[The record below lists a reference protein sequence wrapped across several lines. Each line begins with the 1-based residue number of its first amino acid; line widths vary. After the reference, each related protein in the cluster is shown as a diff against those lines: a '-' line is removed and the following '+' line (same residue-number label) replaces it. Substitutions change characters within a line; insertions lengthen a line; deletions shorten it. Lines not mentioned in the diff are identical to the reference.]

1 MEMSLRR
8 LKWLAIALP
17 VAFVLCL
24 QLATETFLA
33 PRLGYW
39 PGHFA
44 AAAFFTVGVV
54 LFASVIFGWLERSQN
69 AIIDR
74 TRELAALNE
83 LGRRLTESV
92 DRDESAH
99 LALDAV
105 QGLLRAR
112 ASGFSEQAADGAR
125 RLWRVAGPEATDLER
140 ALAEAGTGPPDPVRQ
155 VAPGRDEP
163 GVLLS
168 VPVAGARS
176 LYLHAL
182 LGPQAEAMLSHP
194 HRLLQGVA
202 NHAAAAFERCRLFD
216 DVRARATRSRA
227 LYEIGL
233 EVATSQELGRV
244 LRRITAN
251 ARDLLG
257 GSGAALCLVDEK
269 TGRPRLAEVVGEDVL
284 DGQALRS
291 NGHGLADHGLPIL
304 TSDVRSC
311 PLIAE
316 PMRRGLVRA
325 RLIAGSQVVGELCV
339 ALPGGRTATE
349 DEQALLAA
357 LADMAAIAI
366 NNARLLER
374 ERQLAVLEERDH
386 LAREMHD
393 TLAQVL
399 GYLHLK
405 AATTRRRLASGD
417 VSDAEEELQ
426 EMEDLAHEAYVDV
439 REAILGLR
447 ETVAPAEGLVGSIRQ
462 YLQKFSRQCG
472 IKTRLVPV
480 GDVNV
485 TLRPEAEVQLVRVIQ
500 EALTNVRKHSG
511 ASTATVRIE
520 NREGEL
526 EIAIEDD
533 GCGFDASRVERQE
546 GRSFGMQSMRE
557 RVERAGGALIIDS
570 APGEGTRVIVRLPV
584 EEGGWYVRRQS
595 LVG

>member
-1 MEMSLRR
+1 MDVNLRR
-8 LKWLAIALP
+8 LKWVAIALP
-17 VAFVLCL
+17 VAFVLTL
-24 QLATETFLA
+24 QLATESIFV
-33 PRLGYW
+33 PRVGYW
-39 PGHFA
+39 PGHLFA
-44 AAAFFTVGVV
+44 AALFTFGVV
-54 LFASVIFGWLERSQN
+54 LFASVIFGWLERSQA
-69 AIIDR
+69 AILAR
-74 TRELAALNE
+74 THELGALNE

-92 DRDESAH
+92 DRDESAA
-99 LALDAV
+99 LLLDAV
-105 QGLLRAR
+105 RTLLQPKA
-112 ASGFSEQAADGAR
+112 AGFSEDAGGVR
-125 RLWRVAGPEATDLER
+125 TLWRGAGPELAELER
-140 ALAEAGTGPPDPVRQ
+140 AVREAGVAEPDAVRQ
-155 VAPGRDEP
+155 TVTGRGEP
-163 GVLLS
+163 AVLLS
-168 VPVAGARS
+168 VPVAGAS
-176 LYLHAL
+176 TLYLHAL
-182 LGPQAEAMLSHP
+182 LGAQADATLAHP
-194 HRLLQGVA
+194 RRLLQGVA

-216 DVRARATRSRA
+216 DVKTRASRARA

-233 EVATSQELGRV
+233 EVATSQELARV

-257 GSGAALCLVDEK
+257 ARGAALCLSDES
-269 TGRPRLAEVVGEDVL
+269 TGRLRLAEVVGDSVL
-284 DGQALRS
+284 DGRALHA
-291 NGHGLADHGLPIL
+291 NGHDSGPLLL
-304 TSDVRSC
+304 TSDLRSC

-316 PMRRGLVRA
+316 PLRRGLARA

-339 ALPGGRTATE
+339 ALPEGRTPSDE
-349 DEQALLAA
+349 DQALLAA

-366 NNARLLER
+366 HNARLRER

-417 VSDAEEELQ
+417 LSEVEEELQ
-426 EMEDLAHEAYVDV
+426 EMEDLAHEAYIDV

-462 YLQKFSRQCG
+462 YLQKFSRQFG

-480 GDVNV
+480 GDVNA

-511 ASTATVRIE
+511 ASTATVRLE
-520 NREGEL
+520 NCDGHL
-526 EIAIEDD
+526 EITIEDD
-533 GCGFDASRVERQE
+533 GCGFDASRLERQE

-557 RVERAGGALIIDS
+557 RVERAGGDLVIDS
-570 APGEGTRVIVRLPV
+570 APGQGTRVIVRLPV

>member
-1 MEMSLRR
+1 MSLRR

-24 QLATETFLA
+24 QLATETVLA
-33 PRLGYW
+33 PKLGYW
-39 PGHFA
+39 PGHVA
-44 AAAFFTVGVV
+44 AAAFFTAGVV

-74 TRELAALNE
+74 TRELAVLNE

-92 DRDESAH
+92 DREESAS
-99 LALDAV
+99 LALDAAV
-105 QGLLRAR
+105 RLLRPSAV
-112 ASGFSEQAADGAR
+112 GFSEQAHDGTR
-125 RLWRVAGPEATDLER
+125 RVWRAAGAGSDELSC
-140 ALAEAGTGPPDPVRQ
+140 ALSEAGAGPPDPVRQ
-155 VAPGRDEP
+155 VVSTQGEP

-168 VPVAGARS
+168 APVAGEPS

-182 LGPQAEAMLSHP
+182 LDARAEAALAHP
-194 HRLLQGVA
+194 QRLLQGVA
-202 NHAAAAFERCRLFD
+202 NHAAAAFERCRLFED
-216 DVRARATRSRA
+216 IRARASRSRA

-244 LRRITAN
+244 LKRVTAN

-257 GSGAALCLVDEK
+257 ASGAALCLVEEK
-269 TGRPRLAEVVGEDVL
+269 TGRLRLAEVAGEDVL
-284 DGQALRS
+284 AGDAVHS
-291 NGHGLADHGLPIL
+291 NGHTRMNGTAPLL
-304 TSDVRSC
+304 TSDLRSC

-316 PMRRGLVRA
+316 PLRRGLLRS

-339 ALPGGRTATE
+339 ALPPGRVASE
-349 DEQALLAA
+349 EEQALLAA

-417 VSDAEEELQ
+417 LSDAENELQ

-462 YLQKFSRQCG
+462 YLQKFSRQFG

-480 GDVNV
+480 GDVNT

-511 ASTATVRIE
+511 AATATVRLE
-520 NREGEL
+520 NRDGEL
-526 EIAIEDD
+526 EITIEDD
-533 GCGFDASRVERQE
+533 GCGFDASRIERQE

-557 RVERAGGALIIDS
+557 RVERAGGALAIDS
-570 APGEGTRVIVRLPV
+570 APGRGTRVIVRLPV

-595 LVG
+595 VVG

>member
-1 MEMSLRR
+1 MKMNLRR

-24 QLATETFLA
+24 QLATETVFA

-39 PGHFA
+39 SGHA
-44 AAAFFTVGVV
+44 AAAGLFTLGVV

-74 TRELAALNE
+74 TRELAVLNE

-92 DRDESAH
+92 DREESAR
-99 LALDAV
+99 LALDAALR
-105 QGLLRAR
+105 LLRPDA
-112 ASGFSEQAADGAR
+112 AGFSERGHDGGR
-125 RLWRVAGPEATDLER
+125 RIWRAVGAGSDELAR
-140 ALAEAGTGPPDPVRQ
+140 ALSESSPEPPDAVRQ
-155 VAPGRDEP
+155 VVSPHGEP
-163 GVLLS
+163 AVLLS
-168 VPVAGARS
+168 VPVAGDRT

-182 LGPQAEAMLSHP
+182 LGAHTEVALSHP
-194 HRLLQGVA
+194 QRLLQAVA

-216 DVRARATRSRA
+216 DIRERASRSRA

-244 LRRITAN
+244 LRRVTAN

-257 GSGAALCLVDEK
+257 ATGAALCLVEEK
-269 TGRPRLAEVVGEDVL
+269 TGRLRLAEVVGEDVL
-284 DGQALRS
+284 AGDALRA
-291 NGHGLADHGLPIL
+291 NGHASPDGAVPLL
-304 TSDVRSC
+304 TSDLRHC

-316 PMRRGLVRA
+316 PLRRGLVRS

-339 ALPGGRTATE
+339 ALPAGRFASE

-366 NNARLLER
+366 SNARLLER

-405 AATTRRRLASGD
+405 AATTRRRLASAEL
-417 VSDAEEELQ
+417 SDADKELQ

-447 ETVAPAEGLVGSIRQ
+447 ETVAPAGGLVGSIRQ
-462 YLQKFSRQCG
+462 YLQKFSRQFG
-472 IKTRLVPV
+472 IKTRLTPV

-511 ASTATVRIE
+511 ASTATVRLE
-520 NREGEL
+520 NRDGQL
-526 EIAIEDD
+526 EITIEDD
-533 GCGFDASRVERQE
+533 GCGFDATRIERQE

-557 RVERAGGALIIDS
+557 RVERAGGALLIDS
-570 APGEGTRVIVRLPV
+570 APGRGTRVIVRLPV

-595 LVG
+595 LVS

>member
-1 MEMSLRR
+1 MDVSLRR
-8 LKWLAIALP
+8 LKWVAIALP
-17 VAFVLCL
+17 VAFVLSL
-24 QLATETFLA
+24 QLATQSMLV

-39 PGHFA
+39 AGHLSA
-44 AAAFFTVGVV
+44 ATLFTFGVI
-54 LFASVIFGWLERSQN
+54 LFASVIFGWLERSQA
-69 AIIDR
+69 AILAR
-74 TRELAALNE
+74 TRELGALNE
-83 LGRRLTESV
+83 LGRQLTESV
-92 DRDESAH
+92 DREESAT
-99 LALDAV
+99 LSLDAV
-105 QGLLRAR
+105 RTLLQPEAVCFSEEDGQGAR
-112 ASGFSEQAADGAR
+112 AV
-125 RLWRVAGPEATDLER
+125 WRGAGPELAELER
-140 ALAEAGTGPPDPVRQ
+140 AVTEAVLAPPDPVRQ
-155 VAPGRDEP
+155 VVTSRGEP
-163 GVLLS
+163 AVLLS
-168 VPVAGARS
+168 VPVAGAGS

-182 LGPQAEAMLSHP
+182 LGAQADATLAHSQ
-194 HRLLQGVA
+194 RLLQAVA

-216 DVRARATRSRA
+216 DVQRRASRARA

-233 EVATSQELGRV
+233 EVATSQELARV

-257 GSGAALCLVDEK
+257 ASGAALCLAEEK
-269 TGRPRLAEVVGEDVL
+269 TGRLRLAEVVGEDVL

-291 NGHGLADHGLPIL
+291 NGHTPGERSAPML
-304 TSDVRSC
+304 TSDLRSC

-316 PMRRGLVRA
+316 PLRRGLIRS

-339 ALPGGRTATE
+339 ALPGGRTPAEE
-349 DEQALLAA
+349 DQALLAA

-417 VSDAEEELQ
+417 VSDAEQEIQ

-462 YLQKFSRQCG
+462 YLQKFSRQFG
-472 IKTRLVPV
+472 ITTRLVPV
-480 GDVNV
+480 GDVN
-485 TLRPEAEVQLVRVIQ
+485 TALRPEAEVQLVRVIQ
-500 EALTNVRKHSG
+500 EALTNVRKHAG
-511 ASTATVRIE
+511 ASTVTVRLE
-520 NREGEL
+520 NRDGEL
-526 EIAIEDD
+526 EISIEDD

-557 RVERAGGALIIDS
+557 RVERAGGALVIDS

>member
-1 MEMSLRR
+1 MDLSLRR

-24 QLATETFLA
+24 QLATDVVLA
-33 PRLGYW
+33 PRMGYW
-39 PGHFA
+39 PGHLTA
-44 AAAFFTVGVV
+44 ATVFTFGVV
-54 LFASVIFGWLERSQN
+54 LFASVVFGWLERSQN

-92 DRDESAH
+92 DRNESAS
-99 LALDAV
+99 LALDTV
-105 QGLLRAR
+105 QRLLRPR
-112 ASGFSEQAADGAR
+112 AAGFSEQGSDGGR
-125 RLWRVAGPEATDLER
+125 RVWRSVGPDPAELQQALNETDP
-140 ALAEAGTGPPDPVRQ
+140 GPPDPVRQ
-155 VAPGRDEP
+155 VVSTRGEP
-163 GVLLS
+163 GILLS
-168 VPVAGARS
+168 VPVAGGS
-176 LYLHAL
+176 SMYLHAL
-182 LGPQAEAMLSHP
+182 VGAQAEPTLAHP
-194 HRLLQGVA
+194 QRLLQGVA

-216 DVRARATRSRA
+216 DIRARASRSRA
-227 LYEIGL
+227 LYEVGL

-244 LRRITAN
+244 LRRITSN
-251 ARDLLG
+251 ARELLG
-257 GSGAALCLVDEK
+257 ALGAALCLVDEK
-269 TGRPRLAEVVGEDVL
+269 TGRLKLAEVVGEDVL
-284 DGQALRS
+284 DSQALRP
-291 NGHGLADHGLPIL
+291 NGHAQGDRWPLL
-304 TSDVRSC
+304 TSDMRSC

-316 PMRRGLVRA
+316 PMRSGLVRA
-325 RLIAGSQVVGELCV
+325 RLIAGSRVVGELCV
-339 ALPGGRTATE
+339 ALPGGRAATDE
-349 DEQALLAA
+349 EQALLAA

-374 ERQLAVLEERDH
+374 ERQVAVLEERDH

-462 YLQKFSRQCG
+462 YLQKFSRQFG
-472 IKTRLVPV
+472 ITTRLVPA
-480 GDVNV
+480 GDVNT

-511 ASTATVRIE
+511 ASTVTVRLQ
-520 NREGEL
+520 NRDDEL

-557 RVERAGGALIIDS
+557 RVERAGGTLLIQS
-570 APGEGTRVIVRLPV
+570 APGEGTRVVVRLPV

-595 LVG
+595 VVG

>member
-1 MEMSLRR
+1 MRMSLRR

-24 QLATETFLA
+24 QLATESVLA
-33 PRLGYW
+33 PKLGYW
-39 PGHFA
+39 SGHIA
-44 AAAFFTVGVV
+44 AAALFTVGVV

-92 DRDESAH
+92 DREESAS
-99 LALDAV
+99 LALDAALR
-105 QGLLRAR
+105 LLRAS
-112 ASGFSEQAADGAR
+112 AVGFSEQAHDGTR
-125 RLWRVAGPEATDLER
+125 RVWRAIGAGSDELAR
-140 ALAEAGTGPPDPVRQ
+140 ALSEAGAGPPDPVRQ
-155 VAPGRDEP
+155 VVSAKGEP

-168 VPVAGARS
+168 VPVAGTPS

-182 LGPQAEAMLSHP
+182 LEAHVEAALAHPQ
-194 HRLLQGVA
+194 RLLQGVA
-202 NHAAAAFERCRLFD
+202 NHAAAAFERCRLFED
-216 DVRARATRSRA
+216 IQARASRSRA

-244 LRRITAN
+244 LKRVTVN

-257 GSGAALCLVDEK
+257 ASGAALCLVEEK
-269 TGRPRLAEVVGEDVL
+269 TGRLRLAEVVGEDVL
-284 DGQALRS
+284 AGDAVHS
-291 NGHGLADHGLPIL
+291 NGHARPNGTAPLL
-304 TSDVRSC
+304 TSDLRSC

-316 PMRRGLVRA
+316 PLRRGLVRS

-339 ALPGGRTATE
+339 ALPAGRVASE
-349 DEQALLAA
+349 EEQALLAA

-417 VSDAEEELQ
+417 LSDAENELQ

-462 YLQKFSRQCG
+462 YLQKFSRQFG

-480 GDVNV
+480 GDVNT

-500 EALTNVRKHSG
+500 EALTNIRKHSG
-511 ASTATVRIE
+511 ASTATVRLE
-520 NREGEL
+520 NRDGEL
-526 EIAIEDD
+526 KITIEDD
-533 GCGFDASRVERQE
+533 GCGFDASRLERQE

-557 RVERAGGALIIDS
+557 RVERAGGALAIDS
-570 APGEGTRVIVRLPV
+570 APGRGTRVIVRLPV

-595 LVG
+595 FVG

>member
-1 MEMSLRR
+1 RGL
-8 LKWLAIALP
+8 LP
-17 VAFVLCL
+17 EDPFLETYLVRPGG
-24 QLATETFLA
+24 ATVFALA
-33 PRLGYW
+33 PDER
-39 PGHFA
+39 
-44 AAAFFTVGVV
+44 FTV
-54 LFASVIFGWLERSQN
+54 
-69 AIIDR
+69 IDR
-74 TRELAALNE
+74 DGGQVAEVT
-83 LGRRLTESV
+83 
-92 DRDESAH
+92 
-99 LALDAV
+99 ALDER
-105 QGLLRAR
+105 GGDD
-112 ASGFSEQAADGAR
+112 ASALGAQAD
-125 RLWRVAGPEATDLER
+125 AT
-140 ALAEAGTGPPDPVRQ
+140 LAHSQ
-155 VAPGRDEP
+155 
-163 GVLLS
+163 
-168 VPVAGARS
+168 
-176 LYLHAL
+176 
-182 LGPQAEAMLSHP
+182 
-194 HRLLQGVA
+194 RLLQAVA

-216 DVRARATRSRA
+216 DVQKRASRARA

-233 EVATSQELGRV
+233 EVATSQELARV

-257 GSGAALCLVDEK
+257 ASGAALCLAEEK
-269 TGRPRLAEVVGEDVL
+269 TGRLRLAEVVGEDVL

-291 NGHGLADHGLPIL
+291 NGHTPGERSAPLL
-304 TSDVRSC
+304 TSDLRSC

-316 PMRRGLVRA
+316 PLRRGLIRS

-339 ALPGGRTATE
+339 ALPGGRTPAEE
-349 DEQALLAA
+349 DQALLAA

-417 VSDAEEELQ
+417 VSDAEQELQ

-462 YLQKFSRQCG
+462 YLQKFSRQFG
-472 IKTRLVPV
+472 ITTRLVPV
-480 GDVNV
+480 GDVN
-485 TLRPEAEVQLVRVIQ
+485 TALRPEAEVQLVRVIQ
-500 EALTNVRKHSG
+500 EALTNVRKHAG
-511 ASTATVRIE
+511 ASTVTVRLE
-520 NREGEL
+520 NRDGEL
-526 EIAIEDD
+526 EISIEDD